1 MRHTL
6 AIFVSAL
13 ILVTA
18 CSDDNALPA
27 LVQSMLTLHEGV
39 AGKATCEAKIAYAAG
54 FLTKNEAALVEA
66 RDKFGRSCERGT
78 TAGMRCQSLRMRACG
93 EVEVELRKCRNH
105 DVNGQIPLIFEKLH
119 EATGAYFDVHAVTP

>member
-66 RDKFGRSCERGT
+66 RDKWQGRSRAT
-78 TAGMRCQSLRMRACG
+78 KMPKPRRQRSDTAHL
-93 EVEVELRKCRNH
+93 
-105 DVNGQIPLIFEKLH
+105 
-119 EATGAYFDVHAVTP
+119 